1 MRPRGADPALRL
13 MRTID
18 GQRWRL
24 GLAAVL
30 AALAVGSSVGLLAT
44 SAYLISRAAQQ
55 PPILYLQ
62 VAIVGVRAF
71 GIGRGVFRYAERLT
85 GHDAAFRGLAG
96 LRVRLYLRLE
106 VLAPAGLL
114 RWRRGDLLTRLVDDV
129 DSALDLQL
137 RVLLPFAT
145 ALLVGT
151 GSVLLAWAMLPLAG
165 MVLAAALLIGAIAV
179 PAATVWAGAADQRR
193 TAPAR
198 AQLAADVVTAVE
210 SSADLLALQAA
221 PQALD
226 RVRRADAR
234 TTALARRSAL
244 VLGIGT
250 GLGVAA
256 QGLAVVG
263 SLLAGAAAVAE
274 GRMPGVLL
282 AVVALLPLAAYEAVQ
297 SLPGAVLTLHRVRSA
312 ARRVFE
318 VADQAAPCEDPA
330 QPRSLPPGPCT
341 LVARG
346 LSVTWPGAAAPAV
359 ADVDLDLAPGRSIA
373 VVGPSGSGKSSLAMG
388 LLGFLP
394 HRGSLDLAGVPYREL
409 AGDTVRTV
417 VGMLAQDAHIF
428 DTSIGENLRLARR
441 DASDAELASALH
453 KAGLGAWVDGLPD
466 GLATPVGRHGAR
478 ISGGQRQRLA
488 LARLL
493 LGEHRIVVLDEPT
506 EHLQPV
512 EADRVLGDC
521 LDALQG
527 RGLLL
532 ITHDVRQAMRC
543 QEVLVVVAGRVA
555 ERGEPGELATAGGA
569 FARLLAGAA

>member
-441 DASDAELASALH
+441 DASDAELASALQQ
-453 KAGLGAWVDGLPD
+453 AGLGAWVDGLPD